1 MNKKSKDK
9 DKSNTVSDE
18 NANHEEEKEYSK
30 LAKERDELKEE
41 KRRKR
46 ISLEYLW
53 RNAEH
58 FLKREKENFN
68 TQSREHIMNIKRMIQ
83 GGEAFEMIDGDNLEF
98 KEFMIS

>member
-1 MNKKSKDK
+1 MNQKSEDK
-9 DKSNTVSDE
+9 DKSNSDE
-18 NANHEEEKEYSK
+18 NANHEFSK
-30 LAKERDELKEE
+30 LAKKLEELKEE

-53 RNAEH
+53 RNAVH
-58 FLKREKENFN
+58 FLQREKDKFK